1 MKGEGRE
8 MYAGL
13 FKGMA
18 TDTVRVPLSKEVL
31 DQARTLAQ
39 ENGWSEEEAFQ
50 IIFANGLF
58 YLLGRRRRVG
68 LDGHDADLAAE
79 VKRLTT
85 ELIDMQGKYAVM
97 KFRAFTLQ
105 QDNQTL
111 EFQNTGL
118 RLENGMAMSRLDKF
132 REDEELLRAQLR
144 LLQED
149 NERLRERLGVLEGS
163 IEVPP
168 PGPSLVRRVLP
179 WLRR

>member
-1 MKGEGRE
+1 MKSEGRE
-8 MYAGL
+8 MYADL
-13 FKGMA
+13 FKGMKSDA
-18 TDTVRVPLSKEVL
+18 VQMSLSKEVL
-31 DQARTLAQ
+31 DQARKLAE
-39 ENGWSEEEAFQ
+39 ENGWSEEDASQ

-58 YLLGRRRRVG
+58 YLLGQRCLAE

-79 VKRLTT
+79 VKRVTR

-118 RLENGMAMSRLDKF
+118 RAENGMAMSRLDKF

-144 LLQED
+144 LLQQ
-149 NERLRERLGVLEGS
+149 EREQLRQRLDVVEGAV
-163 IEVPP
+163 EVPP
-168 PGPSLVRRVLP
+168 TRPGLLRRLLP
-179 WLRR
+179 WLRQ